1 MEIHDVLVMAHID
14 WVTIVGHR
22 SVDDK
27 DWSTR
32 DAYASAGEWLY
43 DVWPSFREVVGSV
56 VHWEIV
62 KPRAP
67 YSYARRSD
75 DATRMLFVHPLST
88 HFTLEISGAFCQR
101 IASYMPSLLQAYA
114 GHFTRLDLAV
124 DMETAV
130 TPIEF
135 NDAVNAP
142 KIVTRSVMQ
151 SSTGQTVYI
160 GSRTSERFARVY
172 RYFPKHP
179 RAHLLRAEFQLKG
192 AYANALAEA
201 VSEGQALNGI
211 AAGLGQHFGFK
222 HECWKPEGWPKQLV
236 VQSHAQSGQT
246 VAWLTSTVAP
256 LLRRLKREGK
266 LDVEMWFQEYVMSE
280 EK

>member
-101 IASYMPSLLQAYA
+101 IASYMPTLLQAYA

-135 NDAVNAP
+135 DECIALGRVQ
-142 KIVTRSVMQ
+142 TRSKLQ

-172 RYFPKHP
+172 RYFAPHP

-192 AYANALAEA
+192 AYANKLAENIA
-201 VSEGQALNGI
+201 EGETLESY
-211 AAGLGQHFGFK
+211 AAGLGQHFGFT
-222 HECWKPEGWPKQLV
+222 HECWKPGDKAQTLR

-246 VAWLTSTVAP
+246 VAWLTTTVAP

-266 LDVEMWFQEYVMSE
+266 LDVAMWFEEYVLKE
-280 EK
+280 Q